1 MLNKLKNKL
10 RTGRPGLDQ
19 TTHDAE
25 AASSTASS
33 PGRAASVGN
42 QHPRS
47 ERYGLL
53 EVHAGDISSKQD
65 DQYYPVDI
73 IAVHG
78 LNGDAFT
85 TWTHPN
91 GTLWIKDILPSFIPG
106 CRVYTYGYPSKAAF
120 SSSLASVPEFSR
132 GLLSSARDLHEDATK
147 ERRSIVFVCHSLG
160 GIVCKQALVFAHQD
174 NRKYGSLL
182 RSVIGITFLGTPHR
196 GSEAANLGK
205 TIGTIINLFSRTAL
219 AGTQSRIIR
228 TDLLDH
234 LNYDSSILHDLTHA
248 ARNLLNDMTIVS
260 FHETEPTP
268 PLSTL
273 IVDRSSAIM
282 NIAHEDVIPLYANH
296 RDICRFPGKTGD
308 CQAVCRALRRI
319 TYQPQ
324 NVKRK
329 PARTSTH
336 SSEMKFNDIEK
347 SCMMHFDLFN
357 LIDYKRRLPKPIEGT
372 CQWIRTHSS
381 FVSWFEK
388 AENALLWLTGYP
400 GCGKTMLS
408 YSVAKQLEE
417 TSQNVLIYFCDNKIS
432 MQKDAKAVLI
442 GLIAQIVHRHRA
454 MVRHIRRVFEVQG
467 TSMLQSFSALWS
479 IFERIIKDLKSSTLY
494 VIIDALDE
502 CEVSSCHDLL
512 GSIYELIGGS
522 SPTTGSGRHVKF
534 LLTSRPTLGQVY
546 VPSQFQKHQL
556 PIDDGQPGYGEDLR
570 IFVQQ
575 KVEEITLRHGCSEET
590 KSFLLQALLSR
601 ADQTFLWIHM
611 VLASLERS
619 FLASINDFRD
629 IIAKLPPDLEVMY
642 LDFLSAIPLDHQDS
656 AWKLLKLL
664 FASSRPL
671 LLDEVNVAFTI
682 KASHRSLEDV
692 LRDCQPAIHNTILG
706 VLGPLVRVSESKVS
720 LVHQTAKDFLLV
732 EDGDEQ
738 ARYIYDAYPGMPAI
752 TVDRSALCMA
762 SACINYL
769 LLKDFSEDLY
779 SMERSPIESGS
790 GSSRSFPDSPRT
802 VSSKAFWDDDVQD
815 LDIDKLYFQSGDL
828 DVDVSQALT
837 SKYTFYNYSSLH
849 WAGHF
854 ALCESS
860 APEELRNAAK
870 SLLDVNTMNCRN
882 WLRFY
887 RCENSSFPDDIH
899 GGSNPITLAAY
910 FNLHET
916 LSDFL
921 ESRELSQLEKD
932 QALFWGADAGH
943 SRIIATLLEAG
954 ASPDYHA
961 AKEQTA
967 LTASA
972 ANGHMECVTQLLD
985 SGRCDLNVR
994 GKEGRTALSFA
1005 AGNGHN
1011 DVVKRLL
1018 SREGCK
1024 AEESDKERGTPLM
1037 WAVRGGHSVIVSML
1051 AEHPGID
1058 INRCD
1063 QNGRTAVS
1071 WAAGDGME
1079 DVLKYLLK
1087 CPDIDTNLEDNV
1099 TGRTPLGWA
1108 ATNGH
1113 AGTVRILVRS
1123 KRVDTAKLDYKGRN
1137 AISLACEH
1145 GHEAALRVL
1154 LKHGCKGVNDSD
1166 VDGWTPMA
1174 WAVHRDRPGIIEAL
1188 IAAGVNDLERRDP
1201 RGRTVLSWAV
1211 EYGHLSVVRVL
1222 LREGA
1227 NPESAVERIPE
1238 AQAVGRYDLVN
1249 ELQVYLN
1256 KGLDIGA

>member
-1 MLNKLKNKL
+1 
-10 RTGRPGLDQ
+10 
-19 TTHDAE
+19 
-25 AASSTASS
+25 
-33 PGRAASVGN
+33 
-42 QHPRS
+42 
-47 ERYGLL
+47 
-53 EVHAGDISSKQD
+53 
-65 DQYYPVDI
+65 
-73 IAVHG
+73 
-78 LNGDAFT
+78 
-85 TWTHPN
+85 
-91 GTLWIKDILPSFIPG
+91 
-106 CRVYTYGYPSKAAF
+106 
-120 SSSLASVPEFSR
+120 
-132 GLLSSARDLHEDATK
+132 
-147 ERRSIVFVCHSLG
+147 
-160 GIVCKQALVFAHQD
+160 
-174 NRKYGSLL
+174 
-182 RSVIGITFLGTPHR
+182 
-196 GSEAANLGK
+196 
-205 TIGTIINLFSRTAL
+205 
-219 AGTQSRIIR
+219 
-228 TDLLDH
+228 
-234 LNYDSSILHDLTHA
+234 
-248 ARNLLNDMTIVS
+248 MTIVS

-268 PLSTL
+268 PLSNL
-273 IVDRSSAIM
+273 IVDRNSAIM

-336 SSEMKFNDIEK
+336 SSEMKFDDIEK

-372 CQWIRTHSS
+372 CQWIRVHSS
-381 FVSWFEK
+381 FVSWYEK

-408 YSVAKQLEE
+408 YSVARQLEE
-417 TSQNVLIYFCDNKIS
+417 ASQNVLIYFCDNKIC

-442 GLIAQIVHRHRA
+442 GLIGQIVHRHRA

-467 TSMLQSFSALWS
+467 TSMLHSFSALWS
-479 IFERIIKDLKSSTLY
+479 IFERILKDWKSGTLY

-546 VPSQFQKHQL
+546 VPSQFHKHQL
-556 PIDDGQPGYGEDLR
+556 PIDDGQPGYGEDVR

-575 KVEEITLRHGCSEET
+575 KVEEITLRHGCPEET

-619 FLASINDFRD
+619 FLASINDFRN
-629 IIAKLPPDLEVMY
+629 IIAKLPPALEVMY
-642 LDFLSAIPLDHQDS
+642 LDFLSAIPSDHQYS

-664 FASSRPL
+664 FASSRTL

-692 LRDCQPAIHNTILG
+692 LRDRQPAIHNTILG

-720 LVHQTAKDFLLV
+720 LVHQTVKDFLLV
-732 EDGDEQ
+732 EDGDER
-738 ARYIYDAYPGMPAI
+738 ARHIYDACPGMPAI
-752 TVDRSALCMA
+752 TVDRSELCMA
-762 SACINYL
+762 SACIHYL
-769 LLKDFSEDLY
+769 LLNDFSEDLY
-779 SMERSPIESGS
+779 SMERSPIESSS
-790 GSSRSFPDSPRT
+790 GSSGSFPNSPKT
-802 VSSKAFWDDDVQD
+802 VSSKAFWDDDILD
-815 LDIDKLYFQSGDL
+815 LDIQKMYIEPGDL
-828 DVDVSQALT
+828 DVDTSQALS
-837 SKYTFYNYSSLH
+837 SKYSFYNYSSLH

-870 SLLDVNTMNCRN
+870 SLLDGDNTNCRN

-887 RCENSSFPDDIH
+887 RCETSSFPDDRN
-899 GGSNPITLAAY
+899 GGSNPIALAAY

-921 ESRELSQLEKD
+921 ENRELSQLEKD
-932 QALFWGADAGH
+932 QALFWGAEAGH

-954 ASPDYHA
+954 ANPDYHA
-961 AKEQTA
+961 VKEQTA
-967 LTASA
+967 LTTSA
-972 ANGHMECVTQLLD
+972 ANGHMECVAQLLD

-1011 DVVKRLL
+1011 DVVKYLL
-1018 SREGCK
+1018 SRDVCK
-1024 AEESDKERGTPLM
+1024 AEEGDKERGTPLM
-1037 WAVRGGHSVIVSML
+1037 WAVRGGHSLIVSML
-1051 AEHPGID
+1051 AEHPGVD
-1058 INRCD
+1058 INRRD

-1087 CPDIDTNLEDNV
+1087 RPDIDANLQDNK
-1099 TGRTPLGWA
+1099 TGKTPLIWA

-1123 KRVDTAKLDYKGRN
+1123 KKVDTDKVDYSGRN

-1227 NPESAVERIPE
+1227 NPETAIERIPE
-1238 AQAVGRYDLVN
+1238 AQTMGRYDLVN
-1249 ELQVYLN
+1249 ELQLYLN
-1256 KGLDIGA
+1256 KELDIGA